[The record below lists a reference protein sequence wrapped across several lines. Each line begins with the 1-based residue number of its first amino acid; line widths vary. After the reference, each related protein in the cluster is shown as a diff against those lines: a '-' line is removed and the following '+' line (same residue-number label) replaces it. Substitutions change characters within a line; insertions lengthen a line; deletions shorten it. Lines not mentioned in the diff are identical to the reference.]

1 MKPEALRDLS
11 DIFIFSRRSS
21 ERILNTKA
29 MNLNNGYDICFW
41 SKSTSTSTNYY
52 YTEGISPLWAKKSKG
67 NTAFQF

>member
-1 MKPEALRDLS
+1 
-11 DIFIFSRRSS
+11 
-21 ERILNTKA
+21 